1 MVKFF
6 QSWCGHCMRM
16 KPDWDRIAD
25 EAPADVLIADVDCGA
40 ETDVSTGT
48 RMHTYMHIIHS

>member
-1 MVKFF
+1 
-6 QSWCGHCMRM
+6 MRM